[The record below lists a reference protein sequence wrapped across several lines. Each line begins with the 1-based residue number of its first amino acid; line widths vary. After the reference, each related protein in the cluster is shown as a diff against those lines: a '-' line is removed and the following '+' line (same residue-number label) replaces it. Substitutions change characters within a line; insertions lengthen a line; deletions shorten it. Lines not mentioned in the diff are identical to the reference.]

1 MPPFANGSIIAG
13 KYLIEETLAEGGIG
27 VVVLAKHLALRQ
39 RVAIKYLKPKT
50 LGNPAIVERFLRE
63 ARLAAQITSEH
74 VVSVYDVGT
83 VPDGGP
89 YMVMEYLVGE
99 DLGRTIRGGPLPTP
113 RAVDYILQACD
124 ALAEAHALG
133 IVHRDIKP
141 ENLFVAQR
149 ASSTP
154 ILKIIDFGIS
164 KTTSKNGEDA
174 NWARQTAVN
183 DRFGTP
189 LYMSPEQL
197 RSTTQVDARTDIW
210 SLGVVLYELLTGV
223 PPFGGDDLPQMCTNI
238 IAGEPQGLI
247 ELRPSATPE
256 LEAIVL
262 RCLEKDPAKRFRNVG
277 ELAGALAPLGPPN
290 ASSRAG
296 RIAEIV
302 RRGGGSVRPP
312 APPSSGSAST
322 SAPAPAHA
330 PAPPREGH
338 PASLPPAR
346 ITQTDARAIATVTI
360 RRVVKRG
367 RPAALAAIGGAL
379 CALAVMGGTAWRA
392 AHTPAVMARAALQP
406 LDLPRAAA
414 PQSPSASSSA
424 PPAAPDGPTVTL
436 IEVPSATARAAAAA
450 PGVSSSPAAA
460 APPRGAARPRA
471 APRVRASSAGAATP
485 LPSDRRTQF
494 GERE

>member
-1 MPPFANGSIIAG
+1 MPPFANGSIVAG

-113 RAVDYILQACD
+113 RAIDYILQACD

-164 KTTSKNGEDA
+164 KATAKNGENA
-174 NWARQTAVN
+174 NWARETAVN

-210 SLGVVLYELLTGV
+210 SLGIVLYELLAGV

-238 IAGEPQGLI
+238 IAGEPEPLV
-247 ELRPSATPE
+247 ELRPSVPPE

-290 ASSRAG
+290 ATSRAG

-312 APPSSGSAST
+312 APALSAL
-322 SAPAPAHA
+322 SAPTPSREVSPALL
-330 PAPPREGH
+330 
-338 PASLPPAR
+338 SPAR

-360 RRVVKRG
+360 RGVVKRG
-367 RPAALAAIGGAL
+367 RPAAFAAVGGAV

-392 AHTPAVMARAALQP
+392 VHTPATTAHAALQP
-406 LDLPRAAA
+406 LDPPQASAPEAPPSPPAGLASAPAETPAASARAPSAA
-414 PQSPSASSSA
+414 PVA
-424 PPAAPDGPTVTL
+424 P
-436 IEVPSATARAAAAA
+436 
-450 PGVSSSPAAA
+450 SSPAS
-460 APPRGAARPRA
+460 GANARSLARPRP
-471 APRVRASSAGAATP
+471 APRVRASTAGAPTP

>member
-1 MPPFANGSIIAG
+1 MPAFANGSIVAG

-50 LGNPAIVERFLRE
+50 LANPAIVERFLRE

-99 DLGRTIRGGPLPTP
+99 DLGRTVRGGPLPTP

-164 KTTSKNGEDA
+164 KATSKNGESA
-174 NWARQTAVN
+174 NWGRETAAN

-210 SLGVVLYELLTGV
+210 SLGVVLYELLAGV

-238 IAGEPQGLI
+238 IAGDPEPLVDQ
-247 ELRPSATPE
+247 RPSTPPE

-262 RCLEKDPAKRFRNVG
+262 RCLEKDPAMRFRNVG
-277 ELAGALAPLGPPN
+277 ELAGALAPFGPPN
-290 ASSRAG
+290 ATSRAG

-302 RRGGGSVRPP
+302 RRGGGSIRPP
-312 APPSSGSAST
+312 APLPT
-322 SAPAPAHA
+322 PA
-330 PAPPREGH
+330 RESR
-338 PASLPPAR
+338 AVSLPPAH

-360 RRVVKRG
+360 RRVVRRS
-367 RPAALAAIGGAL
+367 RPAAFAAFGAAAFAV
-379 CALAVMGGTAWRA
+379 ALVTATAWRA
-392 AHTPAVMARAALQP
+392 ARPAAEAAHVEVQAPDVAHAGTRDIARAVTP
-406 LDLPRAAA
+406 DP
-414 PQSPSASSSA
+414 PPST
-424 PPAAPDGPTVTL
+424 PPAAPADSVGGLAAVPQPAPPAPTGSSAFPNGANSANGGNAR
-436 IEVPSATARAAAAA
+436 PSAH
-450 PGVSSSPAAA
+450 
-460 APPRGAARPRA
+460 PRP
-471 APRVRASSAGAATP
+471 APRVRASSGGGTTTP
-485 LPSDRRTQF
+485 ASDRRAQF